1 MNEIQNLNPEEQA
14 NLHIVENMDVN
25 NLPEIMKSVLS
36 LAQTSAEKD
45 MLLMSAL
52 VACGSVMPNLYVKY
66 GIAAKRY
73 YPNLQLFI
81 VGSAACGKGIANL
94 ALELVKPIHDKMPLI
109 IPGDA
114 TYPAFYQTLARQHG
128 RGYIHESEGSV
139 ITDIWRS
146 STATYNTALRK
157 AAEHEPI
164 SRSRCK
170 EASVIACPQLSM
182 VLTGTFSQY
191 HALVPSIEN
200 GYFSRLLTLI
210 VDEHQAFNSRYVQP
224 SESSDGI
231 VQKCA
236 EQLYHLYESLLFN
249 RAREF
254 RLTPDQR
261 TRLGHHLENAY
272 PTLIRMLGEDFHSVV
287 LRMAVHIE
295 RIAMILSALRMIS
308 SLTAQRDSA
317 EVPLSISPESDS
329 DTSSSSISSELD
341 SDTSSPS
348 ISSEL
353 DSDNSSLSGAR
364 GVRPENLVCSDLD
377 YATAELIGNKLILH
391 MAQAY
396 QLVKG
401 TERITLPTVKP
412 LDQKAIL
419 LSLLPDEFESKTL
432 VAEAQSQ
439 GIPQS
444 TVMRWCSQWID
455 RGMLYRLSFGH
466 YKKIA

>member
-1 MNEIQNLNPEEQA
+1 MIQNLNPSEEQA
-14 NLHIVENMDVN
+14 NLRIVENMDAN
-25 NLPEIMKSVLS
+25 NLPELLKSVLS
-36 LAQTSAEKD
+36 LAQSPAEKD

-52 VACGSVMPNLYVKY
+52 TACGSVMPNLYFRY

-94 ALELVKPIHDKMPLI
+94 ALELVKPIHEANPLI

-114 TYPAFYQTLARQHG
+114 TYPAFYQTLAKQKG

-146 STATYNTALRK
+146 STANYNTALRK
-157 AAEHEPI
+157 AAEHETI
-164 SRSRCK
+164 SRSRCR
-170 EASVIACPQLSM
+170 EASVIENPQVSM

-200 GYFSRLLTLI
+200 GYFSRLITLI

-224 SESSDGI
+224 SENSGDVI
-231 VQKCA
+231 KAAA
-236 EQLYHLYESLLFN
+236 EQLFHMYESLLFA
-249 RAREF
+249 RPREF
-254 RLTPDQR
+254 ALTPEQKQ
-261 TRLGHHLENAY
+261 RLGHHLETAY
-272 PTLIRMLGEDFHSVV
+272 PTLIRMLGEEFHSVV

-295 RIAMILSALRMIS
+295 RIAMILSALRGNMD
-308 SLTAQRDSA
+308 L
-317 EVPLSISPESDS
+317 
-329 DTSSSSISSELD
+329 
-341 SDTSSPS
+341 
-348 ISSEL
+348 
-353 DSDNSSLSGAR
+353 
-364 GVRPENLVCSDLD
+364 CSDID

-396 QLVKG
+396 QLIKG
-401 TERITLPTVKP
+401 TEHINLPTVKP
-412 LDQKAIL
+412 LDQKQIL

-439 GIPQS
+439 GIS
-444 TVMRWCSQWID
+444 RATVLRWNDEWQNYGLIQKIKY
-455 RGMLYRLSFGH
+455 GV

>member
-1 MNEIQNLNPEEQA
+1 MINSIQPQEEQA
-14 NLHIVENMDVN
+14 NLHIVQNMDVN
-25 NLPEIMKSVLS
+25 NLPELMQSVLS
-36 LAQTSAEKD
+36 LAHTPAEKD

-52 VACGSVMPNLYVKY
+52 TACSGVLPNLYFKY
-66 GIAAKRY
+66 GISAKRY
-73 YPNLQLFI
+73 YSNLQLFI

-94 ALELVKPIHDKMPLI
+94 ALELVKPIHEKMPLI

-114 TYPAFYQTLARQHG
+114 TYPAFYQTLAKQHG

-146 STATYNTALRK
+146 STANYNTALRK
-157 AAEHEPI
+157 AAEHETI
-164 SRSRCK
+164 SRARCK
-170 EASVIACPQLSM
+170 EASVIENPQLSM

-210 VDEHQAFNSRYVQP
+210 VDEHQAFNSQYVHP
-224 SESSDGI
+224 SENSGDVI
-231 VQKCA
+231 KAAA
-236 EQLYHLYESLLFN
+236 EQLYHLYEKLLFVKP
-249 RAREF
+249 REF
-254 RLTPDQR
+254 CLTPDQR
-261 TRLGHHLENAY
+261 TRLGHHLETAY

-295 RIAMILSALRMIS
+295 RIAMILTALRGIS
-308 SLTAQRDSA
+308 PLTAQRDSA
-317 EVPLSISPESDS
+317 EGTLSISPESHS
-329 DTSSSSISSELD
+329 GSSSTSPLRSVSSE
-341 SDTSSPS
+341 
-348 ISSEL
+348 
-353 DSDNSSLSGAR
+353 SLG
-364 GVRPENLVCSDLD
+364 CSDAD

-401 TERITLPTVKP
+401 TEKIEAPKVKP

-419 LSLLPDEFESKTL
+419 LSLLPDVFESKTL

-439 GIPQS
+439 GIS
-444 TVMRWCSQWID
+444 RATVLRWNDEWQNHGIIQKIKY
-455 RGMLYRLSFGH
+455 GV

>member
-1 MNEIQNLNPEEQA
+1 MIENLNSISEEQA

-25 NLPEIMKSVLS
+25 NLPEIMRNVLS
-36 LAQTSAEKD
+36 LAHTPAEKD

-66 GIAAKRY
+66 GISAKRY

-94 ALELVKPIHDKMPLI
+94 ALELVKPIHEKMPLI

-114 TYPAFYQTLARQHG
+114 TYPAFYQTLARQKG

-146 STATYNTALRK
+146 STANYNTALRK
-157 AAEHEPI
+157 AAEHETI
-164 SRSRCK
+164 SRARCK
-170 EASVIACPQLSM
+170 EASVIENPQVSM

-224 SESSDGI
+224 SDTSDTTI
-231 VQKCA
+231 KAAA
-236 EQLYHLYESLLFN
+236 EQLYHLYESLLFTHP
-249 RAREF
+249 REF
-254 RLTPDQR
+254 KLTAEQKS
-261 TRLGHHLENAY
+261 RLGNHLENAY
-272 PTLIRMLGEDFHSVV
+272 PTLIRMLDEEFHSVV

-295 RIAMILSALRMIS
+295 RIAMILSALRLEQGIKTA
-308 SLTAQRDSA
+308 SLKDNG
-317 EVPLSISPESDS
+317 LICSDS
-329 DTSSSSISSELD
+329 
-341 SDTSSPS
+341 
-348 ISSEL
+348 
-353 DSDNSSLSGAR
+353 
-364 GVRPENLVCSDLD
+364 D

-401 TERITLPTVKP
+401 TEKVEQPKVKP
-412 LDQKAIL
+412 LDQKQIL
-419 LSLLPDEFESKTL
+419 LSLLPEEFESKKL
-432 VAEAQSQ
+432 VDEAKAQ
-439 GIPQS
+439 GL
-444 TVMRWCSQWID
+444 TERTAFRWNDEWQQTGFVLKI
-455 RGMLYRLSFGH
+455 RHGV
-466 YKKIA
+466 YKKCLAVA

>member
-1 MNEIQNLNPEEQA
+1 MIENLNPIPEEQA

-25 NLPEIMKSVLS
+25 NLPELMKSVLS
-36 LAQTSAEKD
+36 LARTPAEKD

-52 VACGSVMPNLYVKY
+52 TACSGVLPNLYFKY
-66 GIAAKRY
+66 GIGAKRY

-94 ALELVKPIHDKMPLI
+94 ALELVKPIHEANPLI

-114 TYPAFYQTLARQHG
+114 TYPAFYQTLAKQKG

-146 STATYNTALRK
+146 STANYNTALRK
-157 AAEHEPI
+157 AAEHETI
-164 SRSRCK
+164 SRARCK
-170 EASVIACPQLSM
+170 EASVIENPQLSM

-191 HALVPSIEN
+191 KALVPSIEN

-210 VDEHQAFNSRYVQP
+210 VDEHQAFYSQYVQP
-224 SESSDGI
+224 SENSGDVI
-231 VQKCA
+231 KA
-236 EQLYHLYESLLFN
+236 AADQLYHLYEKLLFSKP
-249 RAREF
+249 REF

-261 TRLGHHLENAY
+261 TRLGHHLETAY

-287 LRMAVHIE
+287 LRMGVHIE
-295 RIAMILSALRMIS
+295 RIAMILSAIRMTS
-308 SLTAQRDSA
+308 SLT
-317 EVPLSISPESDS
+317 P
-329 DTSSSSISSELD
+329 
-341 SDTSSPS
+341 
-348 ISSEL
+348 
-353 DSDNSSLSGAR
+353 DNIRL
-364 GVRPENLVCSDLD
+364 ECSDAD

-401 TERITLPTVKP
+401 TEKIEAPKVKP

-419 LSLLPDEFESKTL
+419 LSLLPAEFGHAIL
-432 VAEAQSQ
+432 VKEAATQ
-439 GIPQS
+439 GIPAR
-444 TVMRWCSQWID
+444 TAERWNEGWQQTGIVF
-455 RGMLYRLSFGH
+455 RLKH
-466 YKKIA
+466 DCYKKIA

>member
-1 MNEIQNLNPEEQA
+1 MIENLTSMEEQG

-25 NLPEIMKSVLS
+25 NLPQLMQNVLS
-36 LAQTSAEKD
+36 LANTPAEKD

-52 VACGSVMPNLYVKY
+52 TACGSVMPNLYVKY
-66 GIAAKRY
+66 GIGAKRY
-73 YPNLQLFI
+73 YSNLQLFI

-94 ALELVKPIHDKMPLI
+94 ALELAKPIHEQTPII

-146 STATYNTALRK
+146 STANYNTALRK
-157 AAEHEPI
+157 AAEHETI
-164 SRSRCK
+164 SRARCR
-170 EASVIACPQLSM
+170 EASVIENPQVSM

-191 HALVPSIEN
+191 KALVPSIEN

-210 VDEHQAFNSRYVQP
+210 IDEHQAFNSRYVQP
-224 SESSDGI
+224 SENSGEVI
-231 VQKCA
+231 KAAA
-236 EQLYHLYESLLFN
+236 EQLYHLYETLLFT
-249 RAREF
+249 RPREF
-254 RLTPDQR
+254 SLTKEQKS
-261 TRLGHHLENAY
+261 RLGQHLETAY
-272 PTLIRMLGEDFHSVV
+272 PTLIRMLGEEFHSVV

-295 RIAMILSALRMIS
+295 RIAMILSALRMTS
-308 SLTAQRDSA
+308 SVLPDGIRL
-317 EVPLSISPESDS
+317 ECS
-329 DTSSSSISSELD
+329 DT
-341 SDTSSPS
+341 
-348 ISSEL
+348 
-353 DSDNSSLSGAR
+353 
-364 GVRPENLVCSDLD
+364 D

-401 TERITLPTVKP
+401 TEKVEQPKVKP

-455 RGMLYRLSFGH
+455 RGTLCRLSYGH